1 MKDAKL
7 PHVTKWIT
15 LRQSIWGLEMYLV
28 VKESSVGEDKS
39 FKSLQW
45 HSVQLIDF
53 RNLSLSVVLLQRTLL
68 QRFSNFKEFQEL
80 GCCKHIFPG
89 HVSSK
94 VKSQLCNPRIPWK
107 IVEVNRGSCVNSSRS
122 LWVSPRPGSS
132 CCMQGLYISFLS
144 TWHSTTFSGA

>member
-7 PHVTKWIT
+7 PHVSKWIT
-15 LRQSIWGLEMYLV
+15 LRQSIWGLERYLA

-39 FKSLQW
+39 FKSFQW
-45 HSVQLIDF
+45 HSVQLIVF
-53 RNLSLSVVLLQRTLL
+53 RNLSLSVVLLQTTLL
-68 QRFSNFKEFQEL
+68 QHFSNFKEFQQL
-80 GCCKHIFPG
+80 GCCKHVFPG

-107 IVEVNRGSCVNSSRS
+107 IVEVNRGSCVDSSRS

-132 CCMQGLYISFLS
+132 SWMQGLCISFLS
-144 TWHSTTFSGA
+144 TWHIAAFSGA